1 LYRLVFIILL
11 VAYSNT
17 TWMACLKIFL
27 LVYSSP
33 PYVIYSAKQHYLE
46 YWHEMLNCFVTSV
59 LNHAKHWI
67 NSFPFKN
74 KFLSQKFG

>member
-1 LYRLVFIILL
+1 
-11 VAYSNT
+11 
-17 TWMACLKIFL
+17 MACLKIFL

-46 YWHEMLNCFVTSV
+46 YWHEMLKCFVASV
-59 LNHAKHWI
+59 LNHAKHWV

-74 KFLSQKFG
+74 KFFSQKFG